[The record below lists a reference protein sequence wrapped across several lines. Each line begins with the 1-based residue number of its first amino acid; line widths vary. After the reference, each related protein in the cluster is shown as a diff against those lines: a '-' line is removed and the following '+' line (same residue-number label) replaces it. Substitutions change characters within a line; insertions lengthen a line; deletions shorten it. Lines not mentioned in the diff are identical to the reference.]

1 MEMIIEDIPENDFSN
16 SIQQNTNINHN
27 SNKNNSTNK
36 KNKNTNI
43 NNNLTNKKNNN
54 PNKNTN
60 INNNSN
66 LNPNPNL
73 NQNINNNLNNQKKF
87 SKKNQIDYDDI
98 LRNMGMHEVKGKLF
112 WEQNIAT
119 TNENFVSYEPG
130 QRRTRKPI
138 EQQHQQNISSNNS
151 YIYNKYFK
159 NELKENEVS
168 QQPRNIVEY
177 RNMLIK
183 QIIEKK
189 KVEQIKSKQMIFR

>member
-1 MEMIIEDIPENDFSN
+1 M
-16 SIQQNTNINHN
+16 
-27 SNKNNSTNK
+27 
-36 KNKNTNI
+36 
-43 NNNLTNKKNNN
+43 
-54 PNKNTN
+54 
-60 INNNSN
+60 
-66 LNPNPNL
+66 
-73 NQNINNNLNNQKKF
+73 
-87 SKKNQIDYDDI
+87 
-98 LRNMGMHEVKGKLF
+98 REVKGKLF
-112 WEQNIAT
+112 WEKNMAT
-119 TNENFVSYEPG
+119 TNENFVSYELG

-138 EQQHQQNISSNNS
+138 EQQQQNSSSNNS